1 MTHPLDSTRAYY
13 EDKILVHGAHP
24 QGVDWG
30 HPQAQQLRFK
40 QLLKLLPAAARD
52 HRPSINDLGCGY
64 GALLDYLQV
73 QGLETDYLGI
83 DLVPAMIDAARSC
96 HGEHGN
102 FVVGS
107 GCPRVADYAFA
118 SGLFNV
124 HHSTPEP
131 QWREFIL
138 GVLQDLNQ
146 HSRLGFA
153 FNCLTSYSD
162 ADRMRPDLYYGDPL
176 WFFDWCKRNCARNV
190 ALLHDYDL
198 YDFTII
204 VRKDAVF
211 SMAQDTGSKDT
222 Q

>member
-1 MTHPLDSTRAYY
+1 MTHPLDGTRAYY
-13 EDKILVHGAHP
+13 EDKIRVHGARP

-30 HPQAQQLRFK
+30 HPQAQRLRFE
-40 QLLKLLPAAARD
+40 QLLTLLPARARGL
-52 HRPSINDLGCGY
+52 RPSVNDLGCGY
-64 GALLDYLQV
+64 GALLDYLLE
-73 QGLETDYLGI
+73 QGWETDYLGI
-83 DLVPAMIDAARSC
+83 DLVPAMIDAARSS
-96 HGEHGN
+96 HGPQGS

-124 HHSTPEP
+124 RRATPEP
-131 QWREFIL
+131 QWREFIV
-138 GVLQDLNQ
+138 GVLQNLHQ

-162 ADRMRPDLYYGDPL
+162 ADRMRPDLYYGEPL

-204 VRKDAVF
+204 VRKDAAF
-211 SMAQDTGSKDT
+211 SMASGAGREDT